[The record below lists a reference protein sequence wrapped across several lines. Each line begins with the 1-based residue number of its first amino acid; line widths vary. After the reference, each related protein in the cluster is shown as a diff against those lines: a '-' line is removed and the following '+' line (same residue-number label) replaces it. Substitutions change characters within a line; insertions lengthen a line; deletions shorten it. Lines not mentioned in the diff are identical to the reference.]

1 MSMTQ
6 RRQVPWCSFSN
17 AWVCFGYTKEKGGR
31 SERSEERKE
40 GRESANE

>member
-1 MSMTQ
+1 L
-6 RRQVPWCSFSN
+6 
-17 AWVCFGYTKEKGGR
+17 GYTKEKGGR